1 MNPKILVVGDVMLDR
16 YIHGTVERISPEA
29 PIPILRQTHIE
40 DRPGGAANVACNL
53 ASLGADVTLV
63 GNVAPDEPGAALGM
77 AIGRGIRLEW
87 AMPAPPDARTTVKT
101 RSVAMGQQ
109 MLRVDIDGTPMTDR
123 QRVDMRE
130 RILMTLETQQVAAV
144 VLSDYAGG
152 VLDVDTPSMIKHAR
166 RMDIPVYVDP
176 KGTDWGRY
184 RGATLIKPNEA
195 ELRAMVDWD
204 PNDASDMRAG
214 IDMLL
219 HEYDIDSMLVT
230 QGAGGM
236 TLVHKS
242 DPNATSADCPWYH
255 QMAKSGPVV
264 DVTGAGDT
272 VLACVAYLQSRAVIW
287 PDALRLAA
295 IGAAAVCARHG
306 TSIVT
311 RMDLGFGEAKF
322 RHFIESAPL
331 VNQEFIA

>member
-1 MNPKILVVGDVMLDR
+1 MNNPKIIVVGDVMLDR
-16 YIHGTVERISPEA
+16 YIHGVVERISPEA
-29 PIPILRQTHIE
+29 PIPILRRTRIE
-40 DRPGGAANVACNL
+40 DRAGGAANVAANL
-53 ASLGADVTLV
+53 ASLGADVTLA
-63 GNVAPDEPGAALGM
+63 G
-77 AIGRGIRLEW
+77 AIGADQAGGTLNELCRAVGKQYLTLNSTFGL
-87 AMPAPPDARTTVKT
+87 TTVKE
-101 RSVAMGQQ
+101 RYVCAGQQ
-109 MLRVDIDGTPMTDR
+109 MLRVDQDG
-123 QRVDMRE
+123 E
-130 RILMTLETQQVAAV
+130 RPTERALGDIMQGVCGQLHTQGAAALI
-144 VLSDYAGG
+144 LSDYAGG
-152 VLDVDTPSMIKHAR
+152 VLADPQPMIRCAR
-166 RMDIPVYVDP
+166 EAGVPVYVDP

-195 ELRAMVDWD
+195 ELRAMVDWN

-236 TLVHKS
+236 TRVHKS
-242 DPNATSADCPWYH
+242 DPNATSADCQWYH

-272 VLACVAYLQSRAVIW
+272 VLACVAYLRAQGRAW
-287 PDALRLAA
+287 PGVLKLAA
-295 IGAAAVCARHG
+295 TGAAAVCARHG
-306 TSIVT
+306 TSVVT
-311 RMDLGFGEAKF
+311 GLDLGFGEAKF

>member
-16 YIHGTVERISPEA
+16 YIHGVVERISPEA

-63 GNVAPDEPGAALGM
+63 GNAAPDEPGAALGM

-123 QRVDMRE
+123 QRGDMRD
-130 RILMTLETQQVAAV
+130 RILMTLETKQVAAV

-152 VLDVDTPSMIKHAR
+152 VLDGDTPSMIKHAR
-166 RMDIPVYVDP
+166 NIGIPVYVDP

-242 DPNATSADCPWYH
+242 DTNGTSNDCAWYH

-272 VLACVAYLQSRAVIW
+272 VLACVVYMRTLKAQGLKMPWYAILNRA
-287 PDALRLAA
+287 AA
-295 IGAAAVCARHG
+295 GAAAVCARHG
-306 TSIVT
+306 TSVVT
-311 RMDLGFGEAKF
+311 YEDL
-322 RHFIESAPL
+322 RSIPL
-331 VNQEFIA
+331 DPMPS

>member
-1 MNPKILVVGDVMLDR
+1 MKPKILVVGDVMLDR

-40 DRPGGAANVACNL
+40 DRAGGAANVACNL
-53 ASLGADVTLV
+53 ASLGADVVLA
-63 GNVAPDEPGAALGM
+63 GNVAPDEPGAALGL

-123 QRVDMRE
+123 QRHDLHN
-130 RILMTLETQQVAAV
+130 RILITMEHDLHAL

-152 VLDVDTPSMIKHAR
+152 ALDGDTPSMIKHAR
-166 RMDIPVYVDP
+166 SMGVPVYVDP
-176 KGTDWGRY
+176 KGTDWTKY
-184 RGATLIKPNEA
+184 RGATLIKPNEI
-195 ELRAMVDWD
+195 ELRAVVGECDYPELLRRGAD
-204 PNDASDMRAG
+204 LLRELG
-214 IDMLL
+214 IDQ
-219 HEYDIDSMLVT
+219 MLVT
-230 QGAGGM
+230 HGAGGM
-236 TLVHKS
+236 TLV
-242 DPNATSADCPWYH
+242 DRLGDYH
-255 QMAKSGPVV
+255 HQPAKSGPVV

-287 PDALRLAA
+287 PDALKLAA